1 MPAHGIVRNQT
12 LVVPWFDETW
22 RPGRDRI
29 GEVSGSLEPVARY
42 EVEIFPRLSR
52 NRFRSVGGAALGAR
66 DQGASVA

>member
-1 MPAHGIVRNQT
+1 
-12 LVVPWFDETW
+12 
-22 RPGRDRI
+22 
-29 GEVSGSLEPVARY
+29 VSGSLEPVARY